1 MNQDKEK
8 AACELGSTEA
18 ALKNSRSNNRQSS
31 EVAQDFSA
39 IPGDLASRQQ
49 WLVWRFE
56 SKPGDK
62 KPRKI
67 PYYCNGKR
75 RTGEQG
81 AESDRAALV
90 DLATARAAMAK
101 GKYSGVGMALLPGD
115 GLVGIDLDAMIDP
128 DTGEMC
134 ERGGAI
140 IAACGSYTEFSPSGK
155 GVHIICSGT
164 TDTFKSNEIGVE
176 VFCGRQ
182 YFTFTGHRYPATP
195 GTVNPLPEKVL
206 KRLKATVDGGRKR
219 AVDNKPATAPTPAQE
234 GCAKVESALA
244 YVSPD
249 CGNDD
254 WVKAGMAIQA
264 ELGEAG
270 FSVWNTWSMKS
281 DKYPGEAELRQ
292 RWKSFKPGAGITGAT
307 LFKLAMG
314 AGWRA
319 PRPVHT
325 QAPPAARS
333 SILGDSGAAADGG
346 NWDKPLPFN
355 RIETPELPTDLLPG
369 VFGEYAAALSEAL
382 QTPPTMAVLF
392 TLSVFGLALQ
402 RKFKVSPFGDDYSEP
417 VCIWTVILA
426 DSGERKSALIQRLLK
441 PVLLKEAKLADQMRT
456 EIVERDTLRKI
467 SQRRAE
473 KLQADAAKEDSAV
486 RRGELVREITDLAE
500 QTPDEL
506 RPPRFFTG
514 DVTPER
520 LQGMLVEHDGRM
532 AVMSDEGG
540 IFAVLAGLYS
550 GGESVVDVAL
560 QSYSG
565 SAVRV
570 DRGSRTAVIDRPALT
585 FGLGMQ
591 PGLLQDM
598 APAAKRK
605 FRSSGTFARF
615 FFGLPASRIGR
626 RDMGRRVTI
635 STDLEARYRGEVLRL
650 LELGPRTD
658 AAEGEDDEHVLLLS
672 DVARDLWVKFA
683 QKIENE
689 QAEGGPLES
698 MRDWCAKLPGGALRV
713 AGLFHVAGHGKPAE
727 AISEDTMKRAVGLC
741 LRLIRHAQAV
751 FDLIGADPATDDA
764 KVCWRWIERKGEPEF
779 LRSDLH
785 RAHHTR
791 FDKIDR
797 LVVALETLK
806 TRNLITGPHK
816 GTATGGRPPIYYLVN
831 PLAMKGAE

>member
-1 MNQDKEK
+1 MTKSDFNDLAQEAGPEAVRK
-8 AACELGSTEA
+8 SVEA
-18 ALKNSRSNNRQSS
+18 AKPAAP
-31 EVAQDFSA
+31 AQPAD
-39 IPGDLASRQQ
+39 D
-49 WLVWRFE
+49 
-56 SKPGDK
+56 
-62 KPRKI
+62 
-67 PYYCNGKR
+67 GKR
-75 RTGEQG
+75 
-81 AESDRAALV
+81 
-90 DLATARAAMAK
+90 
-101 GKYSGVGMALLPGD
+101 
-115 GLVGIDLDAMIDP
+115 
-128 DTGEMC
+128 
-134 ERGGAI
+134 
-140 IAACGSYTEFSPSGK
+140 
-155 GVHIICSGT
+155 
-164 TDTFKSNEIGVE
+164 
-176 VFCGRQ
+176 
-182 YFTFTGHRYPATP
+182 
-195 GTVNPLPEKVL
+195 
-206 KRLKATVDGGRKR
+206 
-219 AVDNKPATAPTPAQE
+219 
-234 GCAKVESALA
+234 
-244 YVSPD
+244 
-249 CGNDD
+249 
-254 WVKAGMAIQA
+254 
-264 ELGEAG
+264 
-270 FSVWNTWSMKS
+270 
-281 DKYPGEAELRQ
+281 
-292 RWKSFKPGAGITGAT
+292 
-307 LFKLAMG
+307 
-314 AGWRA
+314 
-319 PRPVHT
+319 
-325 QAPPAARS
+325 
-333 SILGDSGAAADGG
+333 
-346 NWDKPLPFN
+346 WDEPLPFN
-355 RIETPELPTDLLPG
+355 QIETPELPPELLPG

-392 TLSVFGLALQ
+392 TLAVLSLALQ

-417 VCIWTVILA
+417 VCVWAVILA

-441 PVLLKEAKLADQMRT
+441 PVLLKEAKLSEQMRP

-473 KLQADAAKEDSAV
+473 KLQADAAKEDSPV

-560 QSYSG
+560 QAYSG
-565 SAVRV
+565 SPVRV

-591 PGLLQDM
+591 PGLIADM

-615 FFGLPASRIGR
+615 FFGLPATRIGK

-635 STDLEARYRGEVLRL
+635 PTELEGRYRGEVLRL
-650 LELGPRTD
+650 LELEPRTD
-658 AAEGEDDEHVLLLS
+658 VAEGEDDEHILLLS
-672 DVARDLWVKFA
+672 DAARDLWVKFA

-713 AGLFHVAGHGKPAE
+713 AGLFHVAGHGKPDA

-797 LVVALETLK
+797 LIVALETLK
-806 TRNLITGPHK
+806 TRNLIAGPYK
-816 GTATGGRPPIYYLVN
+816 GTATGGRPPIYYQVN
-831 PLAMKGAE
+831 PLAMKKGVGDVPA